1 MKRNEKKKLK
11 QKRRKKNK
19 VKKEKETC
27 VVKQN
32 MIYHNDFAYIQI
44 ETRKQT

>member
-1 MKRNEKKKLK
+1 MKRNEKKT
-11 QKRRKKNK
+11 KKK
-19 VKKEKETC
+19 KKKKERETC

-32 MIYHNDFAYIQI
+32 MIYHNDFVYTQI